1 MPTWSLWWVYNFPS
15 STCHEDCSVKL
26 PSQRT
31 KILHYSWDRYLLA
44 RTLQTPTHLYHPDQP
59 HQGTPCMPLMH
70 MWCRGTQLSPFA
82 GLLMGFRPHPFKPPL
97 LLQLRHPTG
106 ESLVRPW
113 WGPSQLLYLQRNNT
127 SPQAGAIWNWPTY
140 HHSLFGHYLTIY
152 LTFANKTIIMLHS
165 INVAILHFED
175 PNSNLIKKKNQEKGN
190 IFCNLIC

>member
-44 RTLQTPTHLYHPDQP
+44 RTVQTPTHLYHPDQP

-127 SPQAGAIWNWPTY
+127 SPQAGAIWNTKIYCKLLVTLCKCALKRLHANFYKIKW
-140 HHSLFGHYLTIY
+140 SLRISLKMHINSLRT
-152 LTFANKTIIMLHS
+152 S
-165 INVAILHFED
+165 I
-175 PNSNLIKKKNQEKGN
+175 
-190 IFCNLIC
+190 